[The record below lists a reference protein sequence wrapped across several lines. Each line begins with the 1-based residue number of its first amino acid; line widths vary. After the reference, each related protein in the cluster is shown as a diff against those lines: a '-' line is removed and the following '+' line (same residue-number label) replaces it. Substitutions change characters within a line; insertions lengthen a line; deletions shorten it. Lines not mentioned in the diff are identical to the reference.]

1 MGKEKEMTDKKKYP
15 EMLQSDR
22 ADEMLDSITITEEEL
37 KKRKSKKSSLPTY
50 VRTKKTKPKSETNPL
65 PKDVRKA
72 MDKVYKQDTEARN
85 ILRELY
91 DREVTNKPKKKE
103 FMTGGM
109 VNPSYGTEF
118 DDR

>member
-1 MGKEKEMTDKKKYP
+1 MTDKNKYP

-50 VRTKKTKPKSETNPL
+50 VRTKKTKPKPKPNPL
-65 PKDVRKA
+65 PPYVREA
-72 MDKVYKQDTEARN
+72 MDKVYKKDTEGTQ
-85 ILRELY
+85 ILKELY
-91 DREVTNKPKKKE
+91 DETKTNKPKKKE

-109 VNPSYGTEF
+109 VNPSFGTDF

>member
-50 VRTKKTKPKSETNPL
+50 VRTKKTKPK
-65 PKDVRKA
+65 PK
-72 MDKVYKQDTEARN
+72 
-85 ILRELY
+85 
-91 DREVTNKPKKKE
+91 P
-103 FMTGGM
+103 
-109 VNPSYGTEF
+109 NPSPSIVTGKHPIYICF
-118 DDR
+118 KRSSK

>member
-1 MGKEKEMTDKKKYP
+1 MSEKKT
-15 EMLQSDR
+15 
-22 ADEMLDSITITEEEL
+22 
-37 KKRKSKKSSLPTY
+37 
-50 VRTKKTKPKSETNPL
+50 KTKPKPKPNPL
-65 PKDVRKA
+65 PPDVRKA
-72 MDKVYKQDTEARN
+72 MDKVYKKDTEGRQ
-85 ILRELY
+85 ILKELY

>member
-1 MGKEKEMTDKKKYP
+1 MN
-15 EMLQSDR
+15 
-22 ADEMLDSITITEEEL
+22 
-37 KKRKSKKSSLPTY
+37 KKRSRTENIKKVQEEFRQDFSKNKTRPTP
-50 VRTKKTKPKSETNPL
+50 KPNPL

-109 VNPSYGTEF
+109 VNPSYGTDF